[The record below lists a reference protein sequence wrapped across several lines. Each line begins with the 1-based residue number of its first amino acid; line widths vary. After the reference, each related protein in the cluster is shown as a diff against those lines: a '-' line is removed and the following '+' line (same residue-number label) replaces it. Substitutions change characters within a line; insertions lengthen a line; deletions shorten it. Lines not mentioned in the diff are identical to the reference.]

1 MMNPDFDPL
10 ALLQHL
16 QEQNFAHAEN
26 MVAVSEFIKQLTESV
41 NTQRRQLDT
50 MYGMFISL
58 NNINQVLEQR
68 ITALEADKNKDI
80 NKQATLQA

>member
-10 ALLQHL
+10 ALLEHL
-16 QEQNFAHAEN
+16 QLQNLEHAEN
-26 MVAVSEFIKQLTESV
+26 MVAVSQFIQQLTESV

-50 MYGMFISL
+50 MYNMFVSL
-58 NNINQVLEQR
+58 NNINQVLESR
-68 ITALEADKNKDI
+68 IAALEQQENKDI